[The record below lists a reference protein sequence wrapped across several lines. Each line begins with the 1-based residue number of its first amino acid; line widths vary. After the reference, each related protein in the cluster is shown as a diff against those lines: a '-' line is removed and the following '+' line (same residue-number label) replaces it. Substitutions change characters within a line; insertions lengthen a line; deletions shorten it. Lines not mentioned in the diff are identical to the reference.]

1 MSNETKLF
9 ETLKKASSTTFD
21 KNPFL
26 DKNTLA
32 IHYGDCTW
40 INKKR
45 IVEDLKEL
53 KEKIL
58 ACRNLYAID
67 LLIEKIEKL

>member
-1 MSNETKLF
+1 MDKKTNLF
-9 ETLKKASSTTFD
+9 DALKKVSADSS
-21 KNPFL
+21 PFL

-32 IHYGDCTW
+32 IHYGDVTW
-40 INKKR
+40 INKQR
-45 IVEDLKEL
+45 MIEDLKEL